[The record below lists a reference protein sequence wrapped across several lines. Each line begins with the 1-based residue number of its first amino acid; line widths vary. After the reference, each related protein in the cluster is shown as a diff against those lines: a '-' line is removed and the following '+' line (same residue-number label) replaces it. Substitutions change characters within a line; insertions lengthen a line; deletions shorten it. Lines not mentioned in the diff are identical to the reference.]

1 MGSADTESV
10 HDCWSRTLH
19 NSLLSVLIF
28 RYPETLT
35 YRGSKDKAREVCL
48 RPLRGCLASSVRL
61 LLTISGLLG
70 RAEVRPKAK
79 RVTQSSADAHWDSSW
94 GTKAADPT
102 EPWETSEA
110 MEAVS
115 D

>member
-10 HDCWSRTLH
+10 HECWSRTLR

-28 RYPETLT
+28 PYPETLT

-61 LLTISGLLG
+61 LTISGLLG
-70 RAEVRPKAK
+70 RAEVRPKSEH
-79 RVTQSSADAHWDSSW
+79 VTQSSVDARWNSSW

-102 EPWETSEA
+102 EPWEMSEA
-110 MEAVS
+110 METVS